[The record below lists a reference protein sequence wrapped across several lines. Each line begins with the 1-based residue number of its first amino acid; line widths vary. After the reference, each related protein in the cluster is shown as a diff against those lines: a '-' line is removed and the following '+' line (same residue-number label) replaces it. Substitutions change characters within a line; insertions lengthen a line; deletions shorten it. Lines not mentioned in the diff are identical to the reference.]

1 MKRLFWLS
9 VGAGVGAYGMRRV
22 SRFARSLTPQN
33 VAVRAGDRLRIF
45 TEDVRLGMQDREDQL
60 REAIE
65 LDRAMPDPRKEHPSR
80 RVLKARYT
88 IIDDE
93 KDGN

>member
-1 MKRLFWLS
+1 MRRLFWVT
-9 VGAGVGAYGMRRV
+9 VGAGMGIYGMRRA

-45 TEDVRLGMQDREDQL
+45 TEDVRLGMRDREEQL

-65 LDRAMPDPRKEHPSR
+65 LDGAVHDPSEERPR
-80 RVLKARYT
+80 RVLRARYT

-93 KDGN
+93 KDGY